1 MIMRKYILFL
11 FVWIGALSACS
22 EKGIMEYSD
31 NVLYVYFAAD
41 ATVDSTM
48 YSFKAYP
55 SGEIHVKIPMK
66 CDGVW
71 AREDREYTVSADKEF
86 TTLPSDLYILPE
98 KCVFPAGQLQDTIE
112 IVLLDGD
119 ILKEKMCRLMLKV
132 DETELVKEGDVNYS
146 RAIFLVSSKLVR
158 PAWWTVWDGGS
169 GGSANYYNI
178 AEKIYLGEYSET
190 KYTMF
195 LEELAKDGVEFD
207 GKNKLVLKKYSL
219 RLKHRVEEFN
229 NDPENI
235 ANGKVPLKDETGNKI
250 VITAV
255 G

>member
-1 MIMRKYILFL
+1 MRKYILFA
-11 FVWIGALSACS
+11 FVWACVLSACS

-31 NVLYVYFAAD
+31 NTLYVYFAAD
-41 ATVDSTM
+41 ATKDSTT

-71 AREDREYTVSADKEF
+71 EREDREYTVSADKNF
-86 TTLPSDLYILPE
+86 TTLPSDLYVLPE

-112 IVLLDGD
+112 IVLLDGEV
-119 ILKEKMCRLMLKV
+119 LKEKMCRLMLKV
-132 DETELVKEGDVNYS
+132 DETEFVKEGEVEFS
-146 RAIFLVSSKLVR
+146 RAIFLVSSKLIR
-158 PAWWTVWDGGS
+158 PDWWTVLDGGNGS
-169 GGSANYYNI
+169 GYENYFNI
-178 AEKIYLGEYSET
+178 AEQVYLGEYSET

-219 RLKHRVEEFN
+219 RLKRRVEEYN

-235 ANGKVPLKDETGNKI
+235 ANGKVPLKDENGNKI
-250 VITAV
+250 VIPVV

>member
-1 MIMRKYILFL
+1 MRKYILFA
-11 FVWIGALSACS
+11 FVWACVLSACS

-31 NVLYVYFAAD
+31 NTLYVYFAAD
-41 ATVDSTM
+41 ATKDSTT

-55 SGEIHVKIPMK
+55 SGEIHVK
-66 CDGVW
+66 
-71 AREDREYTVSADKEF
+71 YTVSADKNF
-86 TTLPSDLYILPE
+86 TTLPSDLYVLPE

-112 IVLLDGD
+112 IVLLDGEV
-119 ILKEKMCRLMLKV
+119 LKEKMCRLMLKV
-132 DETELVKEGDVNYS
+132 DETEFVKEGEVEFS
-146 RAIFLVSSKLVR
+146 RAIFLVSSKLIR
-158 PAWWTVWDGGS
+158 PDWWTVWDGGY
-169 GGSANYYNI
+169 GGAENYFNI
-178 AEKIYLGEYSET
+178 AEQIYLGEYSET

-219 RLKHRVEEFN
+219 RLKRRVEEYN

-235 ANGKVPLKDETGNKI
+235 ANGKVPLKDENGNKI
-250 VITAV
+250 VIPVV